1 MYKILVIEDE
11 TSVRQNLWELL
22 TCEDFDVI
30 AAENG
35 RIGVELAQQEI
46 PDLVICDV
54 MMPELD
60 GHGVLNI
67 LRQEPITATI
77 PLIFLTA
84 KSDKTDLRQGMELG
98 ADDYITKPFTRAELL
113 AAVSSRLQKQFI
125 IHQQSEKRLD
135 ELRSSITMCL
145 PHEMKT
151 PLNSI
156 LGFSELLM
164 KEVDT
169 LSRHEI
175 RDMALFINLSGERL
189 HKLVQNFLLYAEL
202 EIIATDLERINQL
215 RSEKTIFPSM
225 ALKKLITEQAK
236 QAGRD
241 ADLQVNFQT
250 RCRLKICETRLY
262 KILKE
267 LIDNALK
274 FSELGTR
281 IHLVSTLVSNQLI
294 ISLTDHGRGMTA
306 HQIAELGAYRQF
318 NRQFYEQQGLGLGLI
333 IAKRMTELHGGEL
346 SIQSQL
352 GEKTVVQVMLPCI

>member
-169 LSRHEI
+169 LPRHEI

-274 FSELGTR
+274 FSESGTR